1 VAIERRPT
9 EPTDDPL
16 PRILGVSRRGLLRG
30 AGLASTAAFLAA
42 CGIKGTNNG
51 GTSAPTSSAAPTSTS
66 GTGAA
71 ATSAASSQA
80 AAGGSSGSGTASSA
94 SSASAGGPAG
104 TSGPATSSA
113 PSVPDTSD
121 TDKVVNWSSWPEY
134 IDVDPKDANKHP
146 TIDAFTA
153 KTGIK
158 VKYTEDVND
167 NDQYFAKIQ
176 PLLSAGRPITA
187 DVFVVTD
194 WMVDKLIRLGY
205 VQDIDHSLI
214 PNLKNLNPELLDV
227 SFDPGRKKSITWQSG
242 LTGIAYNPTAT
253 GGKAV
258 ESIDQLLTDP
268 ALKGKV
274 TLLTEM
280 RDTVGLTMLDMGADP
295 AKFTDAEFDAAI
307 AKLQKAV
314 SSGQVRQFTGN
325 DYGQGLVS
333 GDIAACMAWTGDV
346 VQLQPD
352 NPSLKYVLPQKGC
365 MLWSDNFVIP
375 ILTPH
380 KKNAELLINY
390 YYDPQV
396 AAKVADQ
403 VNYITPVSGAKTY
416 LLKDDPGVANNELI
430 FPPADVM
437 KRAHVFMGLT
447 EDQENRYN
455 AAFAKLTGS

>member
-1 VAIERRPT
+1 VAIERRPV
-9 EPTDDPL
+9 EPTDDSPSRT
-16 PRILGVSRRGLLRG
+16 PSVSRRGLLRG
-30 AGLASTAAFLAA
+30 AGLAGTAALLAA
-42 CGIKGTNNG
+42 CGIKGTNDG
-51 GTSAPTSSAAPTSTS
+51 ASSAPTTSAPPA
-66 GTGAA
+66 GDTGA
-71 ATSAASSQA
+71 SASTASSQA
-80 AAGGSSGSGTASSA
+80 ASGGGASSGTAGSS
-94 SSASAGGPAG
+94 SSASATGSAS

-113 PSVPDTSD
+113 PAVPDTSD
-121 TDKVVNWSSWPEY
+121 RDKVVNWSSWPEY

-158 VKYTEDVND
+158 VNYTEDVND

-205 VQDIDHSLI
+205 VQEIDHSLV
-214 PNLKNLNPELLDV
+214 PNLKNLNPELLNV

-242 LTGIAYNPTAT
+242 LTGIAYNPSAT

-258 ESIDQLLTDP
+258 ETIDQLLTDP

-352 NPSLKYVLPQKGC
+352 NPSLRYVLPQKGC

-380 KKNAELLINY
+380 KRNAELLINY
-390 YYDPQV
+390 YYDPEV

-403 VNYITPVSGAKTY
+403 VNYITPVSGAKDF
-416 LLKDDPGVANNELI
+416 LLKDDPDVAKNELI